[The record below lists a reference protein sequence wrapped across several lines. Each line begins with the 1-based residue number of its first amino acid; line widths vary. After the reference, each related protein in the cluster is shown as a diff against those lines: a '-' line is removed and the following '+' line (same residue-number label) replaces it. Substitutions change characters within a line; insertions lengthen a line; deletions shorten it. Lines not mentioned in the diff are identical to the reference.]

1 MASRTNVAI
10 IALILCII
18 ILVIVVLCIP
28 NNRKSEEIIIPKV
41 DTLLIVKDSIERQI
55 DAVYIN
61 IEKEKIQY
69 EENRNIIINNST
81 DEDYLFFKQYLD
93 KSGLDSINN

>member
-1 MASRTNVAI
+1 MASKTNIVI

-18 ILVIVVLCIP
+18 ILVVVLCIP
-28 NNRKSEEIIIPKV
+28 NNKKSEEIIIPKV

-61 IEKEKIQY
+61 IEKGKIQY

>member
-1 MASRTNVAI
+1 MASRKNIVI
-10 IALILCII
+10 IALILCTI
-18 ILVIVVLCIP
+18 ILVVVLCIP

-41 DTLLIVKDSIERQI
+41 DTLLTVKDSIERQI
-55 DAVYIN
+55 DAVYID
-61 IEKEKIQY
+61 IEKVKIQY